1 MFWASRWA
9 YLLTSSFKFSH
20 ADSPCFCCEISVP
33 KVAWLFWQNK
43 PWDLGSLKRYQKC
56 NGSGCAA
63 IFKLQKILPVQSL
76 FAETVGWIFK
86 KARVKR
92 TFTLKDCPSE
102 KFHVAQKGNHFKRK
116 GRVFQPS
123 IFEGASNWLGYG
135 IFHSTLP
142 PPYLW
147 VFVVLGKLWKNLKH
161 FCYKKKSQEK
171 KTSKTSHLSN
181 LISTRLFWPHL
192 QLLVTRHPH
201 YLHPARPQG
210 QCPQIWG
217 ENTVDGRS
225 PAPVGMVNIPL
236 FTRFYTSQVV

>member
-1 MFWASRWA
+1 MLPKKGTISKEKGVSSNHPFLKGLPIDLDTEFFTQHCHHLTCGFLW
-9 YLLTSSFKFSH
+9 YLENYGKISS
-20 ADSPCFCCEISVP
+20 ISVT
-33 KVAWLFWQNK
+33 
-43 PWDLGSLKRYQKC
+43 KR
-56 NGSGCAA
+56 N
-63 IFKLQKILPVQSL
+63 P
-76 FAETVGWIFK
+76 
-86 KARVKR
+86 
-92 TFTLKDCPSE
+92 
-102 KFHVAQKGNHFKRK
+102 
-116 GRVFQPS
+116 
-123 IFEGASNWLGYG
+123 
-135 IFHSTLP
+135 
-142 PPYLW
+142 
-147 VFVVLGKLWKNLKH
+147 GK
-161 FCYKKKSQEK
+161 K